1 MKPQFKAALATILVL
16 CLTALGTGVALGA
29 DRTAGGGDFLR
40 TEFEVLGSEASATWQ
55 APFGDLRQIG
65 SDGIGGGGAADSE
78 EMKEPVESG
87 PANTGDK
94 VKAGLMSAVIPGAGQ
109 LYNGDKKKGFIM
121 MGIEVGIWGAY
132 FIFDHQGDNRM
143 NSATDWAA
151 TYAGTRGDHPDS
163 YWQSVGRY
171 MDSDAFNES
180 LLREARALDEGTPT
194 LLSGSDA
201 WQWVNNDRRIGYAQL
216 RSEGNSAY
224 DRRDFMILFAVVNR
238 AVSIVD
244 AVIGAGH
251 KPNAIET
258 EVLGMNMELEMIPSW
273 NDPAARWT
281 VSRRF

>member
-151 TYAGTRGDHPDS
+151 TYAGTRGDPRPGPS
-163 YWQSVGRY
+163 ARGRPPSLPAPTPGSWST
-171 MDSDAFNES
+171 MTAASDMPS
-180 LLREARALDEGTPT
+180 CGPREIPPT
-194 LLSGSDA
+194 TA
-201 WQWVNNDRRIGYAQL
+201 
-216 RSEGNSAY
+216 
-224 DRRDFMILFAVVNR
+224 
-238 AVSIVD
+238 
-244 AVIGAGH
+244 
-251 KPNAIET
+251 AI
-258 EVLGMNMELEMIPSW
+258 S
-273 NDPAARWT
+273 
-281 VSRRF
+281 